1 MKTTDE
7 NKKVAPPS
15 VAQFCQVIAWLS
27 ILVGG
32 IMLAFATTTP
42 TAPGEASF
50 VFTAFALIFSSLL
63 WFVTARVIILLA
75 QIAHN
80 TRAS

>member
-1 MKTTDE
+1 
-7 NKKVAPPS
+7 
-15 VAQFCQVIAWLS
+15 
-27 ILVGG
+27 
-32 IMLAFATTTP
+32 MLAFATTTP